1 MAVRAPE
8 KALEKPEVHIGLE
21 EKQRQKISQDLSKLL
36 AESYTLYLKTQKFH
50 WNVIG
55 PHFQPL
61 HEVFEGQYSE
71 LAEAIDTIAERLRAL
86 GSFAPGSFAEFSRLS
101 SLTEEEGFPS
111 AEAMIRRLLA
121 NHEAVAE
128 TCNTVFSS
136 AEAANDQA
144 TMDLMADRLRTH
156 QKTAWMLHS
165 LLS

>member
-8 KALEKPEVHIGLE
+8 KAVEKPEVHIGLD
-21 EKQRQKISQDLSKLL
+21 EKKRQGISQDLAKLL
-36 AESYTLYLKTQKFH
+36 AETYTVYLKTQKFH
-50 WNVIG
+50 WNVTG

-61 HEVFEGQYSE
+61 HEVFEQQYSE
-71 LAEAIDTIAERLRAL
+71 LAEAIDTIAERIRAL

-101 SLTEEEGFPS
+101 SVSEEEGFPS
-111 AEAMIRRLLA
+111 AEEMIRQLLV
-121 NHEAVAE
+121 NHEAVVE
-128 TCNTVFSS
+128 TCNTVFST

-156 QKTAWMLHS
+156 QKTAWMLRS